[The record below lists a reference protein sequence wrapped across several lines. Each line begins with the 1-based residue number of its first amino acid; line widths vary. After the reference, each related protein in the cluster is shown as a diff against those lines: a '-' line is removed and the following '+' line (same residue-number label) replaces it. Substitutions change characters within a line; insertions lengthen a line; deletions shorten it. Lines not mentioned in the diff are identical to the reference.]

1 MKEQSFREKIQENAI
16 KIALE
21 NDKCGL
27 DLSIR
32 IGKCYIGLSVAQKF
46 NRVLVAYDN
55 NPILKSWKDDSAKF
69 GLGDEHI
76 TYTTYVSLDKHNLN
90 EYDLIILDEIHTCS
104 ENNWNYITLNNPKRI
119 LGMTGTMPEKGIKR
133 SFIDTYCPIKYTIK
147 LDETTGET
155 SKDYQII
162 VHLIEP
168 SKEKNIKTK
177 NGFWS
182 DKAKIE
188 FWQRKY
194 EATRSFT
201 GAMLFLIQAIQ
212 NSPTKFNYLKK
223 LVNEINDGF
232 VFVETAK
239 QCEELGIPSYNSKE
253 PNSEQ
258 NLQDFKDGKIT
269 KLSTINQLK
278 AGITIPHLK
287 QCIILHSYS
296 SQQKSHQKLGRCLTI
311 NGDDKATI
319 HILCLSNTRDETWC
333 RNSLEQFDKSK
344 IIWKTIN

>member
-1 MKEQSFREKIQENAI
+1 MEFRQKIQEKAI
-16 KIALE
+16 QIALE
-21 NDKCGL
+21 NERCGL

-32 IGKCYIGLSVAQKF
+32 IGKCFIGLSVAQNF
-46 NRVLVAYDN
+46 NKVLVSYDN
-55 NPILKSWKDDSAKF
+55 QPIMKSWLDDSIKF
-69 GLGDEHI
+69 GLSDKNI
-76 TYTTYVSLDKHNLN
+76 TYTTYASLDKHDLN
-90 EYDLIILDEIHTCS
+90 NFDLIILDEVHTCS
-104 ENNWNYITLNNPKRI
+104 ENNWNYIALNNPKRI
-119 LGMTGTMPEKGIKR
+119 LGMSGTMPEKGIKKEY
-133 SFIDTYCPIKYTIK
+133 INTYCPIKYTIK
-147 LDETTGET
+147 LDETTGKT
-155 SKDYQII
+155 SKDYEII

-168 SKEKNIKTK
+168 SKIKDIKTK

-182 DKAKIE
+182 DSQKIS
-188 FWQRKY
+188 FWERKY
-194 EATRSFT
+194 EATRSFQ

-223 LVNEINDGF
+223 LVNEIKDGF
-232 VFVETAK
+232 IFVETAK
-239 QCEELGIPSYNSKE
+239 QCEELGIPSYNSKN

-258 NLQDFKDGKIT
+258 NLEDFKSGKIN

-319 HILCLSNTRDETWC
+319 HILCLRGTYDQKWVT
-333 RNSLEQFDKSK
+333 NSLEQFDKSK
-344 IIWKTIN
+344 ITWKTIN